1 MSRRPRGDGHGRRS
15 GDKGLSGIE
24 LLDGAT
30 MGELQ
35 FRSSAGAEFDYLVFE
50 VLGDRFE
57 KLGLA
62 VGEVTEKYEV
72 NSDGM
77 FIDLTYRGTDS
88 SYYQWYIDNKG
99 KAGGLPADPY
109 HHLCRRPASRCC
121 KNFAMK
127 DVVHVQKWAPI
138 SRNSASDL
146 LESWGCPKLPPLRG
160 PPRKPETEV
169 NSERRDRRQGGVQAL
184 PAPKVEDVE
193 EEEVLEEAEPE
204 EPRPAVKRRKKALP
218 QGRRQATALDAMLDD
233 TVGDQPGESKDNKV
247 EKKLGQLRA
256 KLLGKKAETKG
267 KEPGSVLAGRA
278 MEAAEKGKPRRPR
291 GDGMTRTIQKALL
304 KAGRSRGS
312 KDEASS
318 EDSEGEAEDDDDELD
333 LGGSGGWEQRRRKLR
348 KVAEEKPGKLLLSG
362 LQSMQEQLGQIT
374 GDDSSEAMSPIMVR
388 YLLTMVLP
396 AHPVKTIGESKYREL
411 RTLCQVLDALLKGK
425 VDTAGDILMQRF
437 KCQVMSL
444 RDNSEKFGRYLE
456 LIPED
461 MVAVS
466 PEETF
471 FARDLAHKTARAD
484 KLLG

>member
-1 MSRRPRGDGHGRRS
+1 M
-15 GDKGLSGIE
+15 
-24 LLDGAT
+24 A
-30 MGELQ
+30 
-35 FRSSAGAEFDYLVFE
+35 
-50 VLGDRFE
+50 
-57 KLGLA
+57 
-62 VGEVTEKYEV
+62 
-72 NSDGM
+72 
-77 FIDLTYRGTDS
+77 
-88 SYYQWYIDNKG
+88 
-99 KAGGLPADPY
+99 
-109 HHLCRRPASRCC
+109 
-121 KNFAMK
+121 
-127 DVVHVQKWAPI
+127 
-138 SRNSASDL
+138 
-146 LESWGCPKLPPLRG
+146 
-160 PPRKPETEV
+160 
-169 NSERRDRRQGGVQAL
+169 
-184 PAPKVEDVE
+184 
-193 EEEVLEEAEPE
+193 
-204 EPRPAVKRRKKALP
+204 KRRKKALP

-233 TVGDQPGESKDNKV
+233 TVVDQQGESKDNKV

-278 MEAAEKGKPRRPR
+278 MEAAEKSKPRRPK
-291 GDGMTRTIQKALL
+291 GDAVTRTIQKALV

-348 KVAEEKPGKLLLSG
+348 KVAEEKPGKLLMSG